1 MFCLLVPLFS
11 LALSCTLSSLSNNL
25 GSSLVPSQEP
35 GLDLGLLLS
44 GNITLS
50 QEQHGSDSEG
60 EARSPV
66 SR

>member
-1 MFCLLVPLFS
+1 MFVGAIVFFGSFLYSFLP
-11 LALSCTLSSLSNNL
+11 NNL

-35 GLDLGLLLS
+35 GLDVGLLLS

-50 QEQHGSDSEG
+50 QEQHGSDFEG